1 LSHSAVSAKTRE
13 PIRLTPT
20 VIARLLAVSVMVN
33 WGWEMAHMGAYQ
45 EMTQR
50 PWSST
55 LLRCF
60 RASVGDAALTLV
72 AAAGAV
78 HLARWPPRT
87 YVIAAALVE
96 WAALASGWW
105 SYTARMPVLPGL
117 NVGLWPVLQLTTLVP
132 LALWAA
138 ARGRR
143 RLR

>member
-1 LSHSAVSAKTRE
+1 MSSKTRE
-13 PIRLTPT
+13 PIRLTPP

-33 WGWEMAHMGAYQ
+33 WGWEMAHMGAYE

-60 RASVGDAALTLV
+60 RASVGDAALTLL

-87 YVIAAALVE
+87 YVIAAALGAAVAVLVE

-105 SYTARMPVLPGL
+105 SYSARMPVLPGL
-117 NVGLWPVLQLTTLVP
+117 NVGLWPVLQLTDARNIA
-132 LALWAA
+132 AL
-138 ARGRR
+138 
-143 RLR
+143 